1 MDLFSQPNDAGAR
14 RAIKA
19 SLAPRLPRRSFP
31 TKRLPIRGSRF
42 LVPDLSRSSIRFH
55 LDPRKREALRVKH
68 SAWFI
73 APALLLLNCSLTRA
87 QSSTVEVS
95 SPDHQIVLRF
105 AVQHGK
111 DQIPN
116 GTQDGQLVYSVS
128 FHGKQVFEE
137 SALRLELA
145 SQPALGA
152 KVHIAGIKPSSGVD
166 DYTLLAGKAS
176 AIHDAYNS
184 LAVQAV
190 EGADPGRQLA
200 IEARVYNNA
209 VAFRYHVPEQAALS
223 RYQLTQEDTEFR
235 PVMDASAWAL
245 RLPNYQSGYE
255 SEYVPQ
261 VLSALSNQGGV
272 SSYILN
278 GAPMLMHLPGAAWAA
293 VGEADL
299 EGNAAMYLEN
309 PTGNWTGHY
318 IVSKISPPVEG
329 QGPSV
334 DASLPH
340 DSAWRVI
347 MLGDTSADLVESNVI
362 TDLNPP
368 NRVEDTSWIH
378 PGKASWNWWDGD
390 LGPDGKSAYTTK
402 NMEYYVDFAAES
414 GFPYMMLDAGWSGQD
429 ITTMRGNVDVPEL
442 VRYAAKKNV
451 KIWIWLYSK
460 AVAAQMQEAFPLYEK
475 WGVAGVKIDF
485 ILRND
490 QQGIKWYYD
499 VAKLAAE
506 HHLMVDFHGATQP
519 WGIQRTYPN
528 VMNYEAVLGLENNK
542 AGRRD
547 GPIDRTVFPFTRMLS
562 GPLDY
567 TPGGFDN
574 VTQEDFVAQDKSPMV
589 VGTRA
594 QQLALYV
601 VFEAPF
607 EMVSDAP
614 SGYAD
619 QPSFQF
625 IKDVPTN
632 WDETRVLNGEPGEF
646 ITIARRHGD
655 EWYLGSITNWTPRD
669 LRVPLTFLGSGSYR
683 AEIYQDAVD
692 ATQNP
697 KHVLIRQ
704 QQVRSSDVLTLP
716 MASGGGCAV
725 RFVLLR

>member
-1 MDLFSQPNDAGAR
+1 MMR
-14 RAIKA
+14 W
-19 SLAPRLPRRSFP
+19 
-31 TKRLPIRGSRF
+31 
-42 LVPDLSRSSIRFH
+42 
-55 LDPRKREALRVKH
+55 KH
-68 SAWFI
+68 SAWSLGS
-73 APALLLLNCSLTRA
+73 ALVLSGASLSLA
-87 QSSTVEVS
+87 QTNSIEVS
-95 SPDHQIVLRF
+95 SPNHQITLRF
-105 AVQHGK
+105 AVQTDK
-111 DQIPN
+111 SKPT
-116 GTQDGQLVYSVS
+116 TQDGQLVYSVS
-128 FHGKQVFEE
+128 FHSKQVFED

-145 SQPALGA
+145 NQPPLGA
-152 KVHIAGIKPSSGVD
+152 EVHISGSTPGSGID
-166 DYTLLAGKAS
+166 DYTLLAGKTS
-176 AIHDAYNS
+176 AVHDAYNS

-190 EGADPGRQLA
+190 EGSTPGRKFT
-200 IEARVYNNA
+200 IEARVYNDA
-209 VAFRYHVPEQAALS
+209 VAFRYHVPEQPGLS

-255 SEYVPQ
+255 SEYVPS

-278 GAPMLMHLPGAAWAA
+278 GAPMLMHMPGVAWTA

-318 IVSKISPPVEG
+318 IVSKISPPVDG
-329 QGPSV
+329 QGPAV

-347 MLGDTSADLVESNVI
+347 LLGDTPGELIESNVI

-368 NRVEDTSWIH
+368 NRVADTSWIH

-390 LGPDGKSAYTTK
+390 LGPDGQSAYTTK

-414 GFPYMMLDAGWSGQD
+414 GFPYMMLDAGWSDRD
-429 ITTMRGNVDVPEL
+429 ITKMRGNVDVPEL
-442 VRYAAKKNV
+442 VKYAAKKNV
-451 KIWIWLYSK
+451 KVWIWLYSK
-460 AVAAQMQEAFPLYEK
+460 AVAAQMLEAFPLYEK

-519 WGIQRTYPN
+519 WGISRTYPN
-528 VMNYEAVLGLENNK
+528 VLNYEAVLGLENNK

-547 GPIDRTVFPFTRMLS
+547 GPINRTTFPFTRMLS

-574 VTQEDFVAQDKSPMV
+574 VTQENFVARDKSPMV
-589 VGTRA
+589 TGTRA

-614 SGYAD
+614 TVYAH
-619 QPSFQF
+619 QPSFQL
-625 IKDVPTN
+625 IKDVPTT
-632 WDETRVLNGEPGEF
+632 WDATHVLNGEPGEF
-646 ITIARRHGD
+646 VTIARRHGD
-655 EWYLGSITNWTPRD
+655 EWYLGSVTNWTARD
-669 LRVPLTFLGSGSYR
+669 LRVPLTFLGSGTYT
-683 AEIYQDAVD
+683 AEIYEDAAD
-692 ATQNP
+692 ASQNP
-697 KHVLIRQ
+697 KHVVIRQ
-704 QQVRSSDVLTLP
+704 QSVRGGDTLTLRL
-716 MASGGGCAV
+716 AAGGGCAI
-725 RFVLLR
+725 RFVPSR